1 MKILSSQQPIT
12 IAALAFGLLG
22 FVLAAISL
30 VQVQGLSTSV
40 NSATTKFTFDAL
52 LDENEPQIDKHI
64 QGQIDAY
71 IQRQRQ
77 ERVAQKYEAYQNAA
91 EHTRTGNHIYGK
103 EDARF
108 TLVEYSDTECPY
120 CKRYHSSPKAVVDSS
135 NGLVNWQW
143 KHLPLPMHNPV
154 ATVQAQAA
162 ECVSSIAG
170 NRAFWVWLNQVF
182 DESKGNGQGAGD
194 LALLAQSIGVDVDK
208 FASCVN
214 SGKFRDKVADDI
226 QSAKEIG
233 VNSTPMTFIVD
244 NHTGQSITLRGVT
257 VPEAIASAIKRM
269 KQEADES
276 AQNKN
281 G

>member
-1 MKILSSQQPIT
+1 MSMLSSQRPIT
-12 IAALAFGLLG
+12 FAALAFGILG

-30 VQVQGLSTSV
+30 VQVQGVSNSV
-40 NSATTKFTFDAL
+40 KSATAKSTFDAL
-52 LDENEPQIDKHI
+52 IGEDQTQINKHI

-77 ERVAQKYEAYQNAA
+77 ERVAQKYEAYQNAV

-108 TLVEYSDTECPY
+108 TLVEYSDTECAY

-162 ECVSSIAG
+162 ECVSRIAG

-182 DESKGNGQGAGD
+182 DETKGNGQGAGD
-194 LALLAQSIGVDVDK
+194 LALLAQSIGIDIDK
-208 FASCVN
+208 FVSCVN

-226 QSAKEIG
+226 QSAKELG
-233 VNSTPMTFIVD
+233 VNSTPVTFIVD

-269 KQEADES
+269 KQEADEL
-276 AQNKN
+276 AQSKN